1 MFTIAL
7 PVVLFI
13 KTIFYPD
20 LKQKKTQRS
29 IKFQGVSIWNKIDL
43 EIRKLQHK
51 KICNTIAKILLKKK
65 HTNTCLLLQQLVL

>member
-13 KTIFYPD
+13 NTIFSPD

-29 IKFQGVSIWNKIDL
+29 IKFRGVSIWNKINL
-43 EIRKLQHK
+43 EIRKLHYK
-51 KICNTIAKILLKKK
+51 KFCDKYKTILLQKY
-65 HTNTCLLLQQLVL
+65 C